1 MVSFNDNVSS
11 KERTQVQA
19 AGVRYGPV
27 LALILYSLLLA
38 SAVVAL
44 GTRRF
49 PGMLPPAF
57 GIIAPSLFLVF
68 LVSFAA
74 YRLVLVRVRK
84 YPASKALFQIGAAAL
99 FLPLLLP
106 AAKSRYDAPVDD
118 LEVLLTDDNPRVRAV
133 TAEVIGYRADGVTY
147 APLLLKVLQDPDA
160 RVREEAHR
168 SLVRLAGEDLG
179 PGQSEQERQAWER
192 RFP

>member
-11 KERTQVQA
+11 KKQAQVQA
-19 AGVRYGPV
+19 AGARFGPV

-49 PGMLPPAF
+49 PGVLPPAL
-57 GIIAPSLFLVF
+57 GIIAPSLFLLF

-74 YRLVLVRVRK
+74 YRLVLVRVKK

-118 LEVLLTDDNPRVRAV
+118 LEVLLMNGNPRVRAV
-133 TAEVIGYRADGVTY
+133 TAEVMGYRTDGVRY
-147 APLLLKVLQDPDA
+147 APLLVKVLSDPDA
-160 RVREEAHR
+160 RVRDEAHR

-179 PGQSEQERQAWER
+179 PGQSEQEREAWKR

>member
-11 KERTQVQA
+11 EEQAQVQV
-19 AGVRYGPV
+19 AGVRFGPV

-49 PGMLPPAF
+49 PGAMPPAL
-57 GIIAPSLFLVF
+57 GIIAPLLFLVF

-74 YRLVLVRVRK
+74 YRLVLVRARK

-106 AAKSRYDAPVDD
+106 TAKSRYDAPVDD
-118 LEVLLTDDNPRVRAV
+118 LEVLLTDDNPQVRAV
-133 TAEVIGYRADGVTY
+133 TAEVIGYRADGVRY
-147 APLLLKVLQDPDA
+147 APLLLKALKDPDA
-160 RVREEAHR
+160 KVRDEAHH

-179 PGQSEQERQAWER
+179 PGQSEEERQAWEK